1 MNDIDNDLE
10 ILLDRLVDGD
20 LERDEY
26 RRLLLDLEE
35 QPGGWRRCALAF
47 LQAQALR
54 REFQS
59 KRQPYVAHGAHRPL
73 PTTQPLASRRRRL
86 VELVLAA
93 AAGILIALPVGL
105 LFPGS
110 SEIATMPAPDA
121 SNETVEDVEAAP
133 PEQTDQEEDA
143 IQDWPPEYEWVLSE
157 EGSAFPAG
165 LARALES
172 VGTRVRRERGLL
184 PLETRD
190 GRRFMVPIER
200 VELTPVTFAQY
211 R

>member
-1 MNDIDNDLE
+1 MMKDIENDLE

-20 LERDEY
+20 LEGAEY
-26 RRLLLDLEE
+26 RRLLLDLEKR
-35 QPGGWRRCALAF
+35 PGGWRQCALAF

-54 REFQS
+54 REFQAQ
-59 KRQPYVAHGAHRPL
+59 RQSHVDSSPL
-73 PTTQPLASRRRRL
+73 TAPQPVPSQRRRL
-86 VELVLAA
+86 VELLLAA

-105 LFPGS
+105 LFPRS
-110 SEIATMPAPDA
+110 SEVARMPASNA
-121 SNETVEDVEAAP
+121 SSEAVEDIGAAP
-133 PEQTDQEEDA
+133 PEQTAQEQEP
-143 IQDWPPEYEWVLSE
+143 IENWPPEYEWVLSE

-200 VELTPVTFAQY
+200 VELTPASFGHY

>member
-1 MNDIDNDLE
+1 MNDVENDLQL
-10 ILLDRLVDGD
+10 LLDRLVDGD
-20 LERDEY
+20 LQGDEY
-26 RRLLLDLEE
+26 RRLLLDLEK
-35 QPGGWRRCALAF
+35 QPDGWRQCALAF

-59 KRQPYVAHGAHRPL
+59 QRQPHVVQRPL
-73 PTTQPLASRRRRL
+73 AATQPLASRRRRL
-86 VELVLAA
+86 VELLLAA

-105 LFPGS
+105 LFPRS
-110 SEIATMPAPDA
+110 SEVATMPVPGTSSEAVKDK
-121 SNETVEDVEAAP
+121 EAAS
-133 PEQTDQEEDA
+133 PEQIEQEEDA
-143 IQDWPPEYEWVLSE
+143 VEDWPPEYEWVLSE

-200 VELTPVTFAQY
+200 VELTPVSFAQY